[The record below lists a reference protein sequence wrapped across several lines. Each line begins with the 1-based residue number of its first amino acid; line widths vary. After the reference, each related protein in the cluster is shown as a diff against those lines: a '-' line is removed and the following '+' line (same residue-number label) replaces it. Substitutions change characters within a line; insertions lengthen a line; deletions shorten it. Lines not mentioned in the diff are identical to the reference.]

1 MACIETAMGCRVLSS
16 DCGTLSGGTLSG
28 GTLSGGTL
36 LGGTLPGGKL
46 LGGKLTCERIDR
58 MRAEM
63 ESVIRQQALTI
74 SQLEEELRHIELV
87 QSTQRRRS
95 SGDSEEPLQTQGSSA
110 EDIEETEGLQVK
122 VTCTYNM
129 QI

>member
-16 DCGTLSGGTLSG
+16 DCGTLSGGTLSA
-28 GTLSGGTL
+28 GTL
-36 LGGTLPGGKL
+36 LGGTL
-46 LGGKLTCERIDR
+46 TRERKDR

-87 QSTQRRRS
+87 QTTQRRSS
-95 SGDSEEPLQTQGSSA
+95 SGDREEPLQTQRSSA
-110 EDIEETEGLQVK
+110 EDMEETSGLQVN
-122 VTCTYNM
+122 VA
-129 QI
+129 